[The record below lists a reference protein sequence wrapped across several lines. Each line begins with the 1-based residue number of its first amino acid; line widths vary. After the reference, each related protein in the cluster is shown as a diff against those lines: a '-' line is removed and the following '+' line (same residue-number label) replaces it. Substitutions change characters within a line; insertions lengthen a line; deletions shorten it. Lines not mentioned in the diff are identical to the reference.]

1 MAEHSDQPD
10 TPERYNETV
19 SPHNPPHAVVNRQ
32 VRRGAWWLYVFP
44 LIVVCIV
51 AGIVL
56 LYWLT
61 NDRSPDDQPV
71 GTSGDQ
77 MEQRREGGGDPQPR
91 PDTTADELERRGGDL
106 NRNR

>member
-1 MAEHSDQPD
+1 MAEHPDRPD
-10 TPERYNETV
+10 TPEYDETV
-19 SPHNPPHAVVNRQ
+19 SPTNPPYAVTNRD

-61 NDRSPDDQPV
+61 NDRSPNDQPAV
-71 GTSGDQ
+71 GTSGEQ
-77 MEQRREGGGDPQPR
+77 MEQRREGGGDPQPG
-91 PDTTADELERRGGDL
+91 PDSTADELDRRGGNP
-106 NRNR
+106 NR